1 MADDV
6 GSLVNLGVIAYLT
19 QLLDT
24 GFFHAVIRMRI
35 RIMRRMRWMRRRSH
49 QWLGHI
55 NRLVAF
61 R

>member
-24 GFFHAVIRMRI
+24 GFFHAVIRKRI
-35 RIMRRMRWMRRRSH
+35 RIMRRMRWTRRRSH
-49 QWLGHI
+49 QWLGHV
-55 NRLVAF
+55 NPLVAF